1 MKDILQKIDDVI
13 KAGKKAALCII
24 VETKGSSPR
33 KAGSKMIVFEDGTQ
47 EGTIGG
53 GSLELKVVEDAKEIL
68 KGSVAQKF
76 SYDLGDDLSMN
87 CGGYA
92 EVYVEPI
99 LPQQKLYIFGAGHI
113 GKVLAKYAPDFGFA
127 VTLIDNRE
135 GTENTINQANIK
147 LDTRAYNVAANEIDF
162 NDRSFIVIVSPKH
175 KYDEEILEIV
185 AKKTAAYIGMIGS
198 KNKVAKAKE
207 RMLKEKILTEEELNR
222 VDMPI
227 GVKFNAQT
235 PEEIA
240 ISILA
245 KMIDVKNAN
254 NQS

>member
-1 MKDILQKIDDVI
+1 MKDIFQKIHDVI

-53 GSLELKVVEDAKEIL
+53 GSLELRVVEDAKEIL
-68 KGSVAQKF
+68 KGTNAQKF

-99 LPQQKLYIFGAGHI
+99 LPQQQLYIFGAGHI

-127 VTLIDNRE
+127 VTLIDKRE
-135 GTENTINQANIK
+135 ETEKTIDQYTITR
-147 LDTRAYNVAANEIDF
+147 DTRDYTEAANDIDF
-162 NDRSFIVIVSPKH
+162 NNQSFIVIVSPKH

-185 AKKTAAYIGMIGS
+185 AKKPAAYIGMIGS
-198 KNKVAKAKE
+198 KNKVVKAKE
-207 RMLKEKILTEEELNR
+207 RILKEKILTKQELDK

-227 GVKFNAQT
+227 GIKFNSQT

-245 KMIDVKNAN
+245 KMIDVKNSK

>member
-1 MKDILQKIDDVI
+1 MKNILQKIDDII
-13 KAGKKAALCII
+13 KSGKKAALCII
-24 VETKGSSPR
+24 IETKGSSPR
-33 KAGSKMIVFEDGTQ
+33 KSGSKMIVFEDGTQ

-53 GSLELKVVEDAKEIL
+53 GSLELRVAEDAKEIM
-68 KGSVAQKF
+68 KGSVARKF
-76 SYDLGDDLSMN
+76 SYDLGEDLSMN

-92 EVYVEPI
+92 EVYIEPI
-99 LPQQKLYIFGAGHI
+99 LPQQQLYIFGAGHI
-113 GKVLAKYAPDFGFA
+113 GKVLAKYSPDFGFA

-135 GTENTINQANIK
+135 GIENDFGQTSLN
-147 LDTRAYNVAANEIDF
+147 LDTRIYSEAAQNINF
-162 NDRSFIVIVSPKH
+162 NDQSFIVIVTPKH

-185 AKKTAAYIGMIGS
+185 AKKPAAYIGMIGS

-207 RMLKEKILTEEELNR
+207 RFLKEKILSEEELNKI
-222 VDMPI
+222 DMPI

-245 KMIDVKNAN
+245 KMIDAKNSN
-254 NQS
+254 N